1 MAEIISSEFGSEFAP
16 ETPNSFDAIYLRIL
30 QTIGSTK
37 DSDLAAALGITPQSV
52 HGQKKKTQIPDSW
65 YVKIAEDYGASVK
78 WLKTGVG
85 EMHRTG
91 GEKGSR
97 EAEWDGQERRGEHDR
112 RRRQLQT
119 FVCDNCELV
128 MVPMLDA
135 VLSGGTGS
143 LETGGD
149 VLKTYAFRY
158 DFLKRKGNPKEMG
171 LFRVSG
177 DSMSNDI
184 LDNDVVLIDKSQNQ
198 PVPGK
203 IFAVSIHGLT
213 YLKQVDAGQDGLIL
227 SSVNDRYPPIK
238 VDMRGDEQ
246 DGVYII
252 GRMVWLCR
260 EFD

>member
-1 MAEIISSEFGSEFAP
+1 MSDFASFLPP
-16 ETPNSFDAIYLRIL
+16 ERTTSFEAVFSRLL
-30 QTIGSTK
+30 SAVGGTQA
-37 DSDLAAALGITPQSV
+37 DLARALQISQASVSDARTKQKIPPGWLMQIADSHGVSVDWLRTGEGEMRRGTTPHKDV
-52 HGQKKKTQIPDSW
+52 HG
-65 YVKIAEDYGASVK
+65 
-78 WLKTGVG
+78 
-85 EMHRTG
+85 
-91 GEKGSR
+91 

-112 RRRQLQT
+112 RRGQLQT

-246 DGVYII
+246 DDVYII

>member
-1 MAEIISSEFGSEFAP
+1 MRRGT
-16 ETPNSFDAIYLRIL
+16 TPH
-30 QTIGSTK
+30 K
-37 DSDLAAALGITPQSV
+37 DV
-52 HGQKKKTQIPDSW
+52 HG
-65 YVKIAEDYGASVK
+65 
-78 WLKTGVG
+78 
-85 EMHRTG
+85 
-91 GEKGSR
+91 
-97 EAEWDGQERRGEHDR
+97 EAEWDGQERRGEHDSR
-112 RRRQLQT
+112 RGQLQT

-246 DGVYII
+246 DDVYII

>member
-1 MAEIISSEFGSEFAP
+1 MVKDSQAHAKKQLAELLGAATSTVQNYESGSLPNGEMLVRLSNILKCSTDWLLLGEGERRRGGEQGTVPQTDLARPATP
-16 ETPNSFDAIYLRIL
+16 EVALATPNVAQND
-30 QTIGSTK
+30 QGTI
-37 DSDLAAALGITPQSV
+37 A
-52 HGQKKKTQIPDSW
+52 
-65 YVKIAEDYGASVK
+65 
-78 WLKTGVG
+78 
-85 EMHRTG
+85 
-91 GEKGSR
+91 
-97 EAEWDGQERRGEHDR
+97 
-112 RRRQLQT
+112 
-119 FVCDNCELV
+119 CDNCELV
-128 MVPMLDA
+128 LVPMLEA

-143 LETGGD
+143 METGGAA
-149 VLKTYAFRY
+149 LKTYAFRY

-177 DSMSNDI
+177 DSMADDI

-227 SSVNDRYPPIK
+227 SSANERYAPIT
-238 VDMRGDEQ
+238 VDLRGDEQ